1 MFGLVSK
8 AAMREEQV
16 AAAKRIAVL
25 ATERDRA
32 KERIWELLG
41 ELKTAEAVS
50 TLNKDRAD
58 AAEAEVKR
66 LTEILTAHPVAP
78 VEEPAKDKEPVETN
92 FGTPRVLSGLEV
104 VSRATQHRSLH
115 NQKGR

>member
-1 MFGLVSK
+1 MFGLMGEKTACK
-8 AAMREEQV
+8 AIADQAMR
-16 AAAKRIAVL
+16 ARL
-25 ATERDRA
+25 AGEERDRA